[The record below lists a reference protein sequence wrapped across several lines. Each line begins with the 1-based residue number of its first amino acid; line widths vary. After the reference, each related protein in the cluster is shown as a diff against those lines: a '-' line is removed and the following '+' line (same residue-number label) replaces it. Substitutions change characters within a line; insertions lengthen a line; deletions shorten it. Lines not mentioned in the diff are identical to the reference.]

1 MRIIKLNRG
10 KTTLVD
16 DEDFEYLNQW
26 KWTAHRIGNDWYATR
41 GEKKKI
47 IYMHREILRT
57 PKGMLTDHIDM
68 DGLNNQKKNLRICTH
83 QQNKMHGRARKGTS
97 RFLGVY
103 RNKPLDRFMAYI
115 SVGGKAIYLGLFDK
129 EKDAA
134 RARDDAAKKYFGE
147 FATLNFK

>member
-1 MRIIKLNRG
+1 M
-10 KTTLVD
+10 VD

-83 QQNKMHGRARKGTS
+83 QQNKMHGSWQRT
-97 RFLGVY
+97 
-103 RNKPLDRFMAYI
+103 
-115 SVGGKAIYLGLFDK
+115 
-129 EKDAA
+129 
-134 RARDDAAKKYFGE
+134 
-147 FATLNFK
+147 